1 MFELLC
7 DIDNLYESFLKI
19 KQESVWKEETQRYE
33 MYLVPNLMKLRDS
46 IVNGTYVPT
55 PPRGFFMSERG
66 KPRYIES
73 RTVNDRIVQH
83 AVHEYIIMPAIRPLL
98 IYDNAASIDH
108 RGTDFFRQR
117 LEYHLTQFASI
128 HGNDGYIL
136 LIDFKKF
143 FDNIWF
149 SIFIDMLR
157 PIIHDERALSFIEMI
172 VYSNK
177 IDVSYM
183 TDEEYANCMCIPFNN
198 IEYRLAVDAGI
209 IKCTGEKFMY
219 KGMGLGSQI
228 SQDAGIFVPHKI
240 DNYIKIVCGIKGY
253 GRYMDDS
260 YVIHESKEY
269 LQKLLKD
276 IIILAKQ
283 YGIFI
288 NEKKTQIVN
297 LKHEFTILQT
307 KYKLFP
313 NKSIVIMPNNNTFV
327 RESRKLNKQA
337 KSINDPNINLTYE
350 DIANQYDSWKGNIL
364 FNTDGR
370 YVEPLT
376 RMDERYNKLFIDPF
390 IQGGI

>member
-1 MFELLC
+1 
-7 DIDNLYESFLKI
+7 
-19 KQESVWKEETQRYE
+19 
-33 MYLVPNLMKLRDS
+33 
-46 IVNGTYVPT
+46 
-55 PPRGFFMSERG
+55 
-66 KPRYIES
+66 
-73 RTVNDRIVQH
+73 
-83 AVHEYIIMPAIRPLL
+83 
-98 IYDNAASIDH
+98 
-108 RGTDFFRQR
+108 
-117 LEYHLTQFASI
+117 
-128 HGNDGYIL
+128 
-136 LIDFKKF
+136 
-143 FDNIWF
+143 
-149 SIFIDMLR
+149 MLR